1 MSRGQLVFRAA
12 LGVGA
17 LSALS
22 LASCSDRPTEPS
34 TRSVVT
40 APSLQRDPNKHPEK
54 QRAALLTN
62 VPVGGTVV
70 GGGTFT
76 GTMTAKKITIDPVT
90 RQLTMEGV
98 LNGTATTA
106 TGVVEIVDQAFSAPM
121 SLSRDPAGSTAQLV
135 RPAAQAVCD
144 ILFLDL
150 GPLHLDLLGLTLD
163 LAEVIL
169 DLNAVSGG
177 GNLLGNLLCAL
188 VGLLDI
194 TALIA
199 TISQL
204 LDTINAILAG
214 LSNPGVGGASF
225 IAPGL
230 MHAATSFFST

>member
-1 MSRGQLVFRAA
+1 MSKGQLLFRAA
-12 LGVGA
+12 LGVSA
-17 LSALS
+17 MSALS

-34 TRSVVT
+34 ARPSVSS
-40 APSLQRDPNKHPEK
+40 APSLKRDPNKHPEK

-62 VPVGGTVV
+62 VPVAGTVV

-76 GTMTAKKITIDPVT
+76 GTMTATKITIDQVT

-106 TGVVEIVDQAFSAPM
+106 TGVVEVVDQAFSAPM
-121 SLSRDPAGSTAQLV
+121 SLSKHAAGSTAQLV
-135 RPAAQAVCD
+135 QPAAQAVCD

-204 LDTINAILAG
+204 LDAINAILAG
-214 LSNPGVGGASF
+214 ISNGIGGASF

-230 MHAATSFFST
+230 MHAGPTFFST